1 MGRHNNLLFLL
12 LILVCFSD
20 SCMSWSWNPFAAGK
34 AEEPPDDVWSVTG
47 SGGDVDA
54 QFSLEAFDNQ
64 KGIQLVEKAKQKMML
79 GSNSCWHTAYRQI
92 FDACSEI
99 ISDDNEKRKRFAWD
113 LSNCFQQNSARA
125 PFPVCHTST
134 PMKKCLAKLN
144 DNDYRVYL
152 EFFLETNSI
161 CYQLQAAGFRR
172 QTERL
177 VNDLKRSANFA
188 EDKLKD
194 LDKKSDK
201 LLQRSDGILS
211 TLTVIDEQTQQ
222 VVESSKKVSDHISVV
237 REHSE
242 EIFNQSV
249 QIAATQSELQN
260 EQEKMKNKIEE
271 GIATLHDS
279 YNNLGQKM
287 DNLKTET
294 VEVEKKINEV
304 GNAMSDKMSN
314 LQSKANEIGDI
325 AGVSL
330 DKQKQLMD
338 GQSKALEGLQSLTE
352 FQSQA
357 FTESRDTLKELAEF
371 GHKQQEALIKRQEQL
386 EEAHQ
391 RLVANS
397 KTILAA
403 QEAFEEKQA
412 SMFVALD
419 KLFALHN
426 ALLFESRMIKAFF
439 VYSISTFIV
448 YVLTSTKQTYTVRPK
463 LYLGLCAAFMLEFAI
478 PRMLS
483 NNIEQ
488 QLWIINFVRLLF
500 LLLTSAQLLHA
511 IYTYKDYE
519 QLNHRMLVDMMEKLR
534 NLRSNSKERDLCLE
548 MDSSSSDSSVHW
560 PSWIT
565 NDLLE
570 EDDANNHQDPDYFL
584 TEGTGENSLTTSSMA
599 ARKYNLRPRS
609 RH

>member
-1 MGRHNNLLFLL
+1 MGRHNHLPFLL

-34 AEEPPDDVWSVTG
+34 AEEPPNDVWSVTG
-47 SGGDVDA
+47 SGSDVDA

-161 CYQLQAAGFRR
+161 CYQLQGAAFRR

-237 REHSE
+237 KEYSE

-314 LQSKANEIGDI
+314 LQSKANEIGDV

-330 DKQKQLMD
+330 DKQKQLMH

-397 KTILAA
+397 KSILAA

-463 LYLGLCAAFMLEFAI
+463 LYLGLCTAFVLEFAI

-483 NNIEQ
+483 NNIER

-500 LLLTSAQLLHA
+500 LLLTSTQLLHA

-519 QLNHRMLVDMMEKLR
+519 QLNHIMLVDMMEKLR

-548 MDSSSSDSSVHW
+548 MDSSISDNSVHW